1 MYKSIYVPVDNSD
14 HSNRA
19 VATSVEL
26 GKAFGSKLA
35 GCHVYAAKM
44 HDYRFKQMEFT
55 LPEEYLEEP
64 ELNRQ
69 RKIHDNLISMGLE
82 LISDCYLTD
91 MAKTCRAAGLEFT
104 PKMMDGKHSTELIK
118 DIAASD
124 YELVVLGAAG
134 IGRTRD
140 SQVGSVCQRL
150 SRTIDRDLWVVK
162 HLPRQDEAERDTI
175 LVGLDGSP
183 ESFGALATAIE
194 LAKQLGKRIELVSV
208 YDPYLHYAVF
218 KGIVEVLTDEAA
230 KVFRFEE
237 QNQLHEEIID
247 TGLADIYQSHLNMG
261 ESIAGDQ
268 GVEVTKTLLD
278 GKAFQKV
285 LDRTR
290 ELEPYLLVIG
300 RVGVHTEEADGGL
313 GSNTENLLRLA
324 SCDVLLTTRRETP
337 ELDLKAEE
345 SIHWTPEAEGRMT
358 RVPEQ
363 VKGIARTAIL
373 RLALEKGHSVVTSD
387 LVTEA
392 MERFMPG
399 ASQKVT
405 NKLAE
410 ALAFDRARRRSAY
423 ACRRCATV
431 ALVAEPEIC
440 ASCGGTEFDA
450 ITPELLDQIAG
461 AEGGTEEETTYDG
474 RKLRWTRDARK
485 ALHSLGDNYQ
495 RRRAKARIEKSARS
509 KRQDTVTM
517 ELAKRFIEEET
528 GVLYRPAEG
537 DEAMS
542 AADRR
547 RAAEASD
554 AVEAAAERLD
564 AEAPLVEETADR
576 PDLKIQARDRKG
588 KPLLSRLDWSEKAIE
603 RVLRVPAGFMRDRT
617 QKSVEGIAAERGS
630 GEVTIELVEE
640 GIAFGLEQMK
650 QMIGAAAGG
659 ASPHVEADGAESAK
673 PSVSSGA
680 AQPEAAEPAAAEE
693 CPVPEAARAP
703 ADNRGFEAG
712 QPALNEVSVMTEMER
727 RRGELGSSDGT

>member
-19 VATSVEL
+19 IATSVEL
-26 GKAFGSKLA
+26 GKAFGSKLV

-64 ELNRQ
+64 ELHRQ
-69 RKIHDNLISMGLE
+69 RKIHDDLISMGLE

-91 MAKTCRAAGLEFT
+91 MAKTCRAAALEFT
-104 PKMMDGKHSTELIK
+104 PKMMDGKHSTELAK
-118 DIAASD
+118 DIEASD
-124 YELVVLGAAG
+124 YDLVVLGAVG

-140 SQVGSVCQRL
+140 SQIGSVCQRL

-162 HLPRQDEAERDTI
+162 HLPEKGAVERDTI
-175 LVGLDGSP
+175 LIGVDGSP
-183 ESFGALATAIE
+183 EAFGALATGID
-194 LAKQLGKRIELVSV
+194 LAKQLGKKVELVSV

-261 ESIAGDQ
+261 ESIARDQ

-285 LDRTR
+285 LDHAR
-290 ELEPYLLVIG
+290 EIEPYLLVLG
-300 RVGVHTEEADGGL
+300 RVGVHTDEADGGL
-313 GSNTENLLRLA
+313 GSNTDNLLRLVP
-324 SCDVLLTTRRETP
+324 CDVLLTTRRETP

-345 SIHWTPEAEGRMT
+345 SIHWTPEAEARMT

-363 VKGIARTAIL
+363 VTGVARTAIL

-392 MERFMPG
+392 MKRFMPG
-399 ASQKVT
+399 ASRKVT
-405 NKLAE
+405 NQLAK
-410 ALAFDRARRRSAY
+410 ALAVDRVRRQPAH
-423 ACRRCATV
+423 ACSRCATV
-431 ALVAEPEIC
+431 ALVPEPEAC
-440 ASCGGTEFDA
+440 ASCGSTEFDV
-450 ITPELLDQIAG
+450 ITSEMLDQIVSS
-461 AEGGTEEETTYDG
+461 EGGSEEETTYDG
-474 RKLRWTRDARK
+474 RKLRWTQDARK
-485 ALHSLGDNYQ
+485 ALRSLGDNYQ

-509 KRQDTVTM
+509 KRRDTITM
-517 ELAKRFIEEET
+517 ELAKRFIEEEA
-528 GVLYRPAEG
+528 GVLYRPAED

-542 AADRR
+542 AADKR
-547 RAAEASD
+547 RAAEKQLAPE
-554 AVEAAAERLD
+554 AEAAE
-564 AEAPLVEETADR
+564 PSTGS
-576 PDLKIQARDRKG
+576 DLKILGRDRKNV
-588 KPLLSRLDWSEKAIE
+588 PLLSRLDWSEKAVE

-617 QKSVEGIAAERGS
+617 QKSVEGLASERGLR
-630 GEVTIELVEE
+630 EITLELVEE
-640 GIAFGLEQMK
+640 GIKLGLEQMK
-650 QMIGAAAGG
+650 QMIGSAAGG
-659 ASPHVEADGAESAK
+659 APSEAHGA
-673 PSVSSGA
+673 
-680 AQPEAAEPAAAEE
+680 AAEPAKSGGGGNGEAAAPAEQ

-703 ADNRGFEAG
+703 DDDRGFEAG
-712 QPALNEVSVMTEMER
+712 QPALNEVSVMTDLER
-727 RRGELGSSDGT
+727 RRGELRTSGQD